1 MAMRPPTVA
10 GLLIVLVAG
19 VVIAGLW
26 AFGDAGESGPAS
38 AAAPEPTAEPEGPHS
53 RIALTANMYAH
64 PSRTSDL
71 VAIVPEGRTV
81 RVTGRTDD
89 SSWVRVIYPVD
100 STLEGWVPAS
110 YLVDETTPDLAA
122 LPEVATVAGADGTGD
137 VGGLADEPALPDLTI
152 SSADV
157 GANGILTVRIT
168 NLGRAIF
175 SDTVGVRIS
184 TAEGEIVGSLDADL
198 SASPLGPGRSAA
210 VNTGVLITQTGLF
223 VIEVDPANEI
233 EEASEFNNSRR
244 VLLVG
249 VGE

>member
-1 MAMRPPTVA
+1 MAMRAPTVA

-19 VVIAGLW
+19 AVIAGLW
-26 AFGDAGESGPAS
+26 VFGGNGDTGPAS
-38 AAAPEPTAEPEGPHS
+38 AATPEPTAVPDGPQS

-64 PSRTSDL
+64 PTRTSDL

-89 SSWVRVIYPVD
+89 SSWVRVIYPVE

-110 YLVDETTPDLAA
+110 YLVAENAPDFAA
-122 LPEVATVAGADGTGD
+122 LPEAATVAGAEGPGEA
-137 VGGLADEPALPDLTI
+137 GGLVDEPALPDLTI

-157 GANGILTVRIT
+157 GSNGILTVRIT
-168 NLGRAIF
+168 NLGRATF

-198 SASPLGPGRSAA
+198 TASPLGPGRSAA
-210 VNTGVLITQTGLF
+210 VNTGVRITQTGLF

-233 EEASEFNNSRR
+233 EESSEFNNSRR